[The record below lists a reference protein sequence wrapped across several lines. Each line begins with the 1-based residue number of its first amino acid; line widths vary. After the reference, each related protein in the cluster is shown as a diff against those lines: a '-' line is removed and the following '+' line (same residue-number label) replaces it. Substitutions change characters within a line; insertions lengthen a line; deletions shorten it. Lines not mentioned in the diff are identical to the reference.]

1 MLLFFC
7 GKNPKRKMTPA
18 NFKYTKTSVPTSL
31 ERVIALMI
39 LCIQLVSSVNVV
51 QNNI

>member
-7 GKNPKRKMTPA
+7 GKTPKRKMTPT
-18 NFKYTKTSVPTSL
+18 NFKHTKTSVPASMT
-31 ERVIALMI
+31 RAVALMI

-51 QNNI
+51 QNNV